1 MKNNSIYSLMCVE
14 ILIITLYNILRIA
27 DGKFS
32 YLSSSNTQ
40 GIFLL
45 SKLISILL
53 LILILLYKITKRELQ
68 IHWPSTEECVC

>member
-45 SKLISILL
+45 SKLISQYYYSFNIVIQNYL
-53 LILILLYKITKRELQ
+53 T
-68 IHWPSTEECVC
+68 

>member
-45 SKLISILL
+45 SKLISQYYYSFDIVIQNYL
-53 LILILLYKITKRELQ
+53 T
-68 IHWPSTEECVC
+68 

>member
-1 MKNNSIYSLMCVE
+1 MKNNGIYSLMCVE
-14 ILIITLYNILRIA
+14 ILIITQYNILRIA

-45 SKLISILL
+45 SKLISQYYYSFDIVIQNYL
-53 LILILLYKITKRELQ
+53 T
-68 IHWPSTEECVC
+68 

>member
-40 GIFLL
+40 GTSLPYFRVKL
-45 SKLISILL
+45 SK
-53 LILILLYKITKRELQ
+53 KIAYNYLKVT
-68 IHWPSTEECVC
+68 

>member
-1 MKNNSIYSLMCVE
+1 MKNNGIYSLMCVE

-45 SKLISILL
+45 SKLISQYYYSFDIVIQNYL
-53 LILILLYKITKRELQ
+53 T
-68 IHWPSTEECVC
+68 

>member
-1 MKNNSIYSLMCVE
+1 MKNNGIYSLMCVE

-45 SKLISILL
+45 SNFAPVERMK
-53 LILILLYKITKRELQ
+53 KKRNTDQRRKDAEQLSEHQ
-68 IHWPSTEECVC
+68 IQ

>member
-1 MKNNSIYSLMCVE
+1 MKNNGIYSLMCVE

-53 LILILLYKITKRELQ
+53 LIWILLYKITKRELQ
-68 IHWPSTEECVC
+68 IHWPYT